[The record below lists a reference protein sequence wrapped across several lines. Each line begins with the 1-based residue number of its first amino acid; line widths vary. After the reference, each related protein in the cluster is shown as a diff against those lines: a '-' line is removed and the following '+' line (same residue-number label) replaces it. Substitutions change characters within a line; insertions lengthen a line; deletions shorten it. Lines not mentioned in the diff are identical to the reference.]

1 MFSEPSENVSVFQ
14 NRSCFC
20 FQKRYEN
27 TLLSFSRTL
36 FTFFFFSHV
45 SKVTSFPTRNSVV
58 TRQFLVMFVKTKH
71 FRPSVTFYSHSVLI
85 GPYV

>member
-1 MFSEPSENVSVFQ
+1 MYRYFKTVRVSVFK
-14 NRSCFC
+14 NGMKIHFFRFRVR
-20 FQKRYEN
+20 F
-27 TLLSFSRTL
+27 LL
-36 FTFFFFSHV
+36 FFFSHV